1 MGAILD
7 LVRVLFAP
15 AAVFERV
22 RERPR
27 FVAPVGTIMLLS
39 VIIGLLTLPYIK
51 AALGPVLAQAAAAR
65 GGGGPAPDVG
75 MIAIFQV
82 IASAVF
88 VPIFVALVGGI
99 LWVVVSIFGEDAK
112 YRLLT
117 SVAGYTSIMYILQLA
132 MGFAVLSIRGVESIA
147 SPLDLQPAFG
157 LDLLAPEATG
167 YVGGV
172 LRGINVFSVWGLILN
187 GIGIT
192 TTHHTSKA
200 TGYSAAAVAFVVTV
214 LFVSL
219 FALLQP
225 TSPG

>member
-1 MGAILD
+1 MGAVLD
-7 LVRVLFAP
+7 VVRVLFEP
-15 AAVFERV
+15 TTVFERV

-27 FVAPVGTIMLLS
+27 FVAPVGTITLLS
-39 VIIGLLTLPYIK
+39 VMIGLLTLPYIK
-51 AALGPVLAQAAAAR
+51 AALGPVLAQAATAR
-65 GGGGPAPDVG
+65 GGPGPDVG

-88 VPIFVALVGGI
+88 VPIFVALAGGI
-99 LWVVVSIFGEDAK
+99 LWVVVSLFGEDAK

-132 MGFAVLSIRGVESIA
+132 MGFVVLSIRGVESIA

-157 LDLLAPEATG
+157 LDLLAPDATG

-225 TSPG
+225 KSPG